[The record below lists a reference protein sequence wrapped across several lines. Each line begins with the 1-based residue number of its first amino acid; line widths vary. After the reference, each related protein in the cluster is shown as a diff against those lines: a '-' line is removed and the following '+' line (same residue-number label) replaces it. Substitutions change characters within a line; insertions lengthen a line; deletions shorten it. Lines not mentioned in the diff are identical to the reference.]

1 MINGDNDLAT
11 AYVCTWSSTLNL
23 EFMLDGLDFLAITY
37 VNMKNMRETTPTR
50 RRNGCV

>member
-11 AYVCTWSSTLNL
+11 ASVCTSTLNL